1 MPGKLAKGFLGE
13 WVAVTVSERLFLIMG
28 EAEKRLREELCGRY
42 RGVLRRKIAS
52 PRARLAHGYH
62 SVEGAILWDEA
73 AVSIRDIRSTIT
85 VMLRGLGAP

>member
-1 MPGKLAKGFLGE
+1 VRLKSGFVKNCADATAGFCGG
-13 WVAVTVSERLFLIMG
+13 RLQ
-28 EAEKRLREELCGRY
+28 
-42 RGVLRRKIAS
+42 S